1 MPVEEVVLESKE
13 CDKISVDFVV
23 INDNGLITKYHVQY
37 GQNALSRT
45 TEPVIIDGLKS
56 ETEYII
62 QVQVENEYSRSNL
75 SKEFSVKTSRCG
87 TCQV

>member
-1 MPVEEVVLESKE
+1 MPVEDVVLESKE
-13 CDKISVDFVV
+13 CDEISVNFVV
-23 INDNGLITKYHVQY
+23 INNNGPITKYHVQY

-56 ETEYII
+56 ETEYMV

-75 SKEFSVKTSRCG
+75 SKEFPVKTGRCG
-87 TCQV
+87 KA